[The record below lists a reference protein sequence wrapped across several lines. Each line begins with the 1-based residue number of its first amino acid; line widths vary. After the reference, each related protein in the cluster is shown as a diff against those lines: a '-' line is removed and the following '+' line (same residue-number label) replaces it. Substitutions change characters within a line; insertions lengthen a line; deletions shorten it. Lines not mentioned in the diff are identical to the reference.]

1 MGVSPRAGRR
11 PRQVV
16 VGLRSGGLMHVAA
29 SAADGT
35 AGGLSS
41 AVEAALPDSMVLRQ
55 VRLCPR
61 LRGRLLRPPVG
72 SRTAWS
78 SAILASRG
86 TETFFLRAPG
96 AIVPALSLLLL
107 CSG

>member
-61 LRGRLLRPPVG
+61 LRGRLLRPH
-72 SRTAWS
+72 TAWS